1 MATVWDQAQRW
12 AKENFDRLD
21 GRPYTPEALQA
32 LLREA
37 LPDFPGIDLKKWLFI
52 YSPASLSPFFEV
64 GLEMPR
70 MMIGL
75 AKLGTVASEGG
86 MLLGADF
93 SENWGTPQSVGR
105 FIPLAVC
112 KPTDQGGSNVRQADP
127 AAQEGRKERRKK
139 QKRSHR

>member
-1 MATVWDQAQRW
+1 M
-12 AKENFDRLD
+12 
-21 GRPYTPEALQA
+21 
-32 LLREA
+32 
-37 LPDFPGIDLKKWLFI
+37 PDFPGIDLKKWLFI

-64 GLEMPR
+64 GSEVPR

-112 KPTDQGGSNVRQADP
+112 KPDGIAMRRAEA
-127 AAQEGRKERRKK
+127 AAQEGRRERRKK
-139 QKRSHR
+139 RKQSRR